1 MRAAE
6 TRFRTYVDHATD
18 ALFVQDE
25 QGRVVEVNRQA
36 CESLRYT
43 REELIGVTRTSFD
56 PGVDA
61 AFIQRIDAR
70 LDAGEISAFEIS
82 HRRKDGTMFLVEVR
96 VRPFWIVG
104 QITQL
109 PSPLV

>member
-1 MRAAE
+1 M
-6 TRFRTYVDHATD
+6 DHATD

-25 QGRVVEVNRQA
+25 QGRVVEVNRR
-36 CESLRYT
+36 ERLRYT

-96 VRPFWIVG
+96 VRPFWIIG

>member
-1 MRAAE
+1 M
-6 TRFRTYVDHATD
+6 DHATD